1 MKMRKLMLTLLAV
14 IFCVAV
20 SEASI
25 FDKYTFKREN
35 LPEEAQAM
43 LDEHFPKGKVAL
55 IKVDKHLLKKTD
67 YDVQL
72 TNGTKIEFSNKGKWT
87 SVNCGKREVPEALVP
102 SAVRRYVSKNFSGKS
117 VTGITKRNIG
127 YDVILSDGTEHRFNM
142 LGQYKGLTSGASDD
156 DADATAD
163 D

>member
-1 MKMRKLMLTLLAV
+1 MRKLMLTLLAV

-102 SAVRRYVSKNFSGKS
+102 SAVRRYVSKNFAGKS

-127 YDVILSDGTEHRFNM
+127 YDVILSDGTQHRFNM

-156 DADATAD
+156 DDTDATAD